1 MRMIEKIER
10 FFDLDEEDKTILKKA
25 GSLLYDMGEA
35 IEHLGKLSLFYA
47 KFTEPIEKIR
57 EYDEGDLYDLADFL
71 TVLSKKERIDIK

>member
-10 FFDLDEEDKTILKKA
+10 FFELNEEDKVILKKA

-35 IEHLGKLSLFYA
+35 IENFGKLSLFYA

-57 EYDEGDLYDLADFL
+57 DYDEGDLYDLADFL